1 MPRVTTYRARM
12 LVGLNER
19 ATNIAAITLV
29 ALTPLSLLKDMSA
42 LAFTS
47 LLGCVAVENTA
58 LALGGDPH
66 ARSPSMHVLTT
77 SLALP
82 HRCVAVVYTAL
93 FVAIRAF
100 DGSYALPAG
109 KLLTALPA
117 ALTPAFKLASTWKL
131 NAQALVLTSNLGLAY
146 IAHYNA
152 PAFYRS
158 LEHRSDARF
167 GQACL

>member
-58 LALGGDPH
+58 LAL
-66 ARSPSMHVLTT
+66 
-77 SLALP
+77 
-82 HRCVAVVYTAL
+82 
-93 FVAIRAF
+93 
-100 DGSYALPAG
+100 
-109 KLLTALPA
+109 
-117 ALTPAFKLASTWKL
+117 
-131 NAQALVLTSNLGLAY
+131 
-146 IAHYNA
+146 
-152 PAFYRS
+152 
-158 LEHRSDARF
+158 
-167 GQACL
+167 